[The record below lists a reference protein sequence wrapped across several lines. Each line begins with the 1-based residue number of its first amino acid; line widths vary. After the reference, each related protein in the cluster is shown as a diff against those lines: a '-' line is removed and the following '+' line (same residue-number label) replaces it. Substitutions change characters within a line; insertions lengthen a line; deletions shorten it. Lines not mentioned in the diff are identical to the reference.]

1 MQQTCCRSESS
12 DTLDLFH
19 LTEWTTKLNE
29 IYNNT
34 INIPSEQQDQK
45 IEIEKIV
52 NLVCIDGVL
61 HIPYGIIKSGIISEA
76 QPNDNIYICGTI
88 KTLTSIIN
96 TIVMNKHIT
105 LNGCSVYD
113 INEMIYG
120 IMAMGINNNEFINEF
135 GKWLID
141 HKSERLDDIAE
152 TYLINS
158 LLSHNKEI
166 AYQLRDQL
174 GLAENT
180 QKVFSSMVLEEGISD
195 ISCSQESM
203 GVIIGFV
210 IENIIREGGEWYS
223 ELQKL
228 LNKSITNREYIQP
241 LIIGCWRLCNE
252 DKCQKEFIES
262 GCLKEVIEIIK
273 SSTKED
279 IILIFIEITILL
291 MQNESNFKSLE
302 KFEVIKI
309 LIEIIKKNLSLKL
322 MEMSGLRALSL
333 YCGFEENN
341 NKMIDNQWIEVIKN
355 VMELYLSDEGIQS
368 IGLNIFI
375 KILSTK
381 RCISRFIEI
390 GVIDNV
396 IQIFQIYKDSPGILL
411 LCFQVYKEIVKNI
424 KDTKILNIFP
434 LIIQISHSFENDIS
448 IISGCMF
455 IFSYIFSL
463 SNTINFKTDDNIKW
477 IFELAMKFIELE
489 DIQNAVIQIVFSLIN
504 DKQINICKLNNCII
518 IVSFLVLQSTT
529 IDQSI
534 KIMKII
540 HYFLSNG
547 VSNELLGQDI
557 FNIIT
562 ERMKKS
568 DNEEVIVHSIQCL
581 EDGINE
587 DFSMNEKQI
596 KKYENWVNICVNK
609 CHTFNTPKINK
620 KCLSLIKKYIEGYRS
635 IDKLEDQEWR
645 DIIFNNISQ
654 NQENIEIIKDALT
667 LRVIANQIQ
676 PFFSYN
682 EVIQIIQILET
693 VIQKISNKEFDQLV
707 LQICILF
714 LCPFNQNVIQ
724 ISQLLKKSILYKRII
739 QQIPSISNQLN
750 VSVLQV
756 LMTSL
761 LLSNSYSIYSFISLN
776 VWEVVSSLSN
786 DPEIS
791 QLLNT
796 TTSMNSF
803 CNLIKQLPN
812 SQTNCIGFYAIM
824 SVTTLSSQDQQLM
837 IQYAIQLLST
847 PSTSISE
854 RRNAILLF
862 ALLNNDSIKREE
874 SLIKKSLTSI
884 INVLSEPHC
893 PTDYVCVGVCALFN
907 LAIIPSIRTLI
918 NTPNTKT
925 ILNNLIEEN
934 EDCKEII
941 TKILKRVNEEGNH
954 KGFSSQID
962 I

>member
-1 MQQTCCRSESS
+1 MQQTCCRDESS
-12 DTLDLFH
+12 HTLDLLD
-19 LTEWTTKLNE
+19 LTEWTTKLNN

-34 INIPSEQQDQK
+34 ITIPSVQQDQK
-45 IEIEKIV
+45 IEFEKIV
-52 NLVCIDGVL
+52 NLVCIDGIL
-61 HIPYGIIKSGIISEA
+61 HIPYGVITSGIISEA

-88 KTLTSIIN
+88 KTLTTIMN
-96 TIVMNKHIT
+96 TIILNKPII
-105 LNGCSVYD
+105 LNEFSVYD

-120 IMAMGINNNEFINEF
+120 IMAMEINNNDFINEI

-152 TYLINS
+152 SYLINS

-180 QKVFSSMVLEEGISD
+180 QKVFSSMVLEDGISD
-195 ISCSQESM
+195 ISCSQENM
-203 GVIIGFV
+203 GVIVGFV
-210 IENIIREGGEWYS
+210 IENIIREGGGWYN

-228 LNKSITNREYIQP
+228 LNKTITSKEYIQP

-262 GCLKEVIEIIK
+262 GCLKEIIKIIK
-273 SSTKED
+273 SNTKED

-302 KFEVIKI
+302 KFEVIEI
-309 LIEIIKKNLSLKL
+309 LIDIIKKNVSLKL

-333 YCGFEENN
+333 YCGFEESN
-341 NKMIDNQWIEVIKN
+341 NKMIDNQWVEVIKN
-355 VMELYLSDEGIQS
+355 IMELYLSDEGIQS

-375 KILSTK
+375 KLLSTK
-381 RCISRFIEI
+381 RCISKFIEI
-390 GVIDNV
+390 GVIDNL
-396 IQIFQIYKDSPGILL
+396 IQIFQIYKDNPGILL
-411 LCFQVYKEIVKNI
+411 LCFQVYKEIVKNS
-424 KDTKILNIFP
+424 KDTKILNIFT
-434 LIIQISHSFENDIS
+434 LIIQISHSFENDAS

-455 IFSYIFSL
+455 IFSYVFSL
-463 SNTINFKTDDNIKW
+463 SNTINYKTDDNIKW
-477 IFELAMKFIELE
+477 IFELAMKFTELE

-557 FNIIT
+557 FNVIT
-562 ERMKKS
+562 EKMKTN
-568 DNEEVIVHSIQCL
+568 DNEEFIVYTIQCL
-581 EDGINE
+581 EDSLNE
-587 DFSMNEKQI
+587 SLSMNESQM
-596 KKYENWVNICVNK
+596 KKYENWVNICVSK
-609 CHTFNTPKINK
+609 CHTFNTSKTNK
-620 KCLSLIKKYIEGYRS
+620 RCLILIKKYIEVFRS

-645 DIIFNNISQ
+645 DIIFNTISQ
-654 NQENIEIIKDALT
+654 NQENIETIKDALT
-667 LRVIANQIQ
+667 LRVVANQIQ
-676 PFFSYN
+676 PFFAYN

-693 VIQKISNKEFDQLV
+693 IIQKTNNKEFDQLV

-739 QQIPSISNQLN
+739 QQIPSIANQLN
-750 VSVLQV
+750 ISVLQV

-761 LLSNSYSIYSFISLN
+761 ILSKSYSIYSFISLN
-776 VWEVVSSLSN
+776 VWEIVSSLSN
-786 DPEIS
+786 DQDIS

-796 TTSMNSF
+796 TTSINSF
-803 CNLIKQLPN
+803 CSLIKKLPT
-812 SQTNCIGFYAIM
+812 SQNNCIGFYAIM
-824 SVTTLSSQDQQLM
+824 NVATLPSQDHQLM
-837 IQYAIQLLST
+837 IQYAIKLLST

-874 SLIKKSLTSI
+874 SLVKKSLTSI

-893 PTDYVCVGVCALFN
+893 PADYVCVGVCALFN
-907 LAIIPSIRTLI
+907 LAITPSVRTLL

-925 ILNNLIEEN
+925 LLNNLIVEN

-941 TKILKRVNEEGNH
+941 TEILKRINEEGHH
-954 KGFSSQID
+954 KGFSLQID
-962 I
+962 L